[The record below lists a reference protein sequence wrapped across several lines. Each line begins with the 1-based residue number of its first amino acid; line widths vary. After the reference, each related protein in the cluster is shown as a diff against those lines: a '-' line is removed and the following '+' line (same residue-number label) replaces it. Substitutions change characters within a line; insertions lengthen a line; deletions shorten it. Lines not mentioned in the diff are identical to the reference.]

1 MTASYEIQ
9 GQKVDLFAINLATI
23 EQPQEGVELSEV
35 QISYVDGLHD
45 RFMSFGEKPWK
56 GGLV

>member
-9 GQKVDLFAINLATI
+9 GRQMDLFAINLATV

-35 QISYVDGLHD
+35 KIVYVDGLHD
-45 RFMSFGEKPWK
+45 RFMSFGEKPWR